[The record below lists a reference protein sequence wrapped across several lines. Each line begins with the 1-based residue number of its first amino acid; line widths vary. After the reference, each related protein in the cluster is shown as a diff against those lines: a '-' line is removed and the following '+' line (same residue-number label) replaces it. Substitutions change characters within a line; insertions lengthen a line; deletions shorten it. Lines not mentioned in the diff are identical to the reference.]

1 MSQKISRGT
10 IYHEIWEDPVTEV
23 AKRYGLSDV
32 GLAKLCRTMGI
43 PLPARGYWAKVRAGA
58 KPERLP
64 LPMHGRFKQTA
75 NLTRFAP
82 DTVVEH
88 ERVKRHMRETRR
100 QVTEV
105 PTGSLDRHPLVVA
118 AGKRLAND
126 DAKSE
131 KCLVSAP
138 AEVLHIEVTRR
149 SLDRALN
156 LFNALILEFS
166 KRGSSLEVDHERKRT
181 VLLVE
186 GTQLEL
192 SLIERV
198 RRKEYV
204 DTPEEAKAKERY
216 WKLPRYPGR
225 EYPGTPRYDYLA
237 TGMLTLTAGRWPSR
251 NWNDT
256 DRTLLERRLPEIVS
270 GLILLATEV
279 RTREENQAREED
291 RRHLAKEHYARIMEQ
306 RKQERELFEDLET
319 KATKWERATR
329 LRAYLDAV
337 EQTATSS
344 GELPDELLDWIAWAR
359 AKADWLDPMI
369 RVSDPI
375 LDAPEPEKPAHWW

>member
-1 MSQKISRGT
+1 MSQKISRET

-58 KPERLP
+58 KPARLP

-88 ERVKRHMRETRR
+88 ERVRRHMRATRR
-100 QVTEV
+100 QVTEM
-105 PTGSLDRHPLVVA
+105 PAGPLDRHLLVVA
-118 AGKRLAND
+118 AGERLAND
-126 DAKSE
+126 GSKSE
-131 KCLVSAP
+131 KGLVSAP
-138 AEVLHIEVTRR
+138 AEVLHVEVTPR

-156 LFNALILEFS
+156 LFNTLILEIS
-166 KRGSSLEVDHERKRT
+166 KRGACVEVDPEKKCT

-186 GTQLEL
+186 GTRLEL

-198 RRKEYV
+198 RRKEHV
-204 DTPEEAKAKERY
+204 DTPEETKAKERY

-225 EYPGTPRYDYLA
+225 EYPGTPRFDYLA

-251 NWNDT
+251 SWNDT

-279 RTREENQAREED
+279 RTREENQAREEE
-291 RRHLAKEHYARIMEQ
+291 RRRLAKEHYARSMEQ
-306 RKQERELFEDLET
+306 RKQERDLFEDLET
-319 KATKWERATR
+319 RAARWERASR
-329 LRAYLDAV
+329 LRAYVDTV
-337 EQTATSS
+337 EQAAASS
-344 GELPDELLDWIAWAR
+344 GELTDEMLEWVSWAR

-369 RVSDPI
+369 QISDPI
-375 LDAPEPEKPAHWW
+375 LDAPEPEKPACWW